1 MTNIMAYDPQLK
13 LDPILLNELRRVYPE
28 LTENKFH
35 VMLAN
40 LLDNRPLPR
49 NASFLKL
56 LKGYHDFNAHW
67 LFYELDGKDYSIA
80 PERGLKFKTFQSDIT
95 AYVEAIHLIKK
106 YLKANPQ
113 LLKRPQVKALNK
125 FLQCLKP
132 ERSTLK
138 KCKRLARFTRK

>member
-1 MTNIMAYDPQLK
+1 MT
-13 LDPILLNELRRVYPE
+13 
-28 LTENKFH
+28 NKFH

-40 LLDNRPLPR
+40 LLENRHLPR
-49 NASFLKL
+49 NAPFLKL
-56 LKGYHDFNAHW
+56 LKGHHDFNAQW
-67 LFYELDGKDYSIA
+67 LFYELDGKDYTIH
-80 PERGLKFKTFQSDIT
+80 PERSRKYKTFQSDIT
-95 AYVEAIHLIKK
+95 SYVEAITCIKN

-113 LLKRPQVKALNK
+113 LWKRQQVKELYK